1 MVDRPRAR
9 QRRFMSVYLVRR
21 LLYAVLTFFGITV
34 ATFVLIHS
42 VPGDP
47 ISFFIGRSGA
57 TGIPPAIRAAIRHEF
72 HLDEPLPVQYL
83 YWLRGAVTF
92 DFGASIVDRRP
103 VRTLIAEK
111 LPATFQLNFIAFL
124 LAASIGIPIGLW
136 SATRSG
142 HLSERVSAVG
152 FFLLYSL
159 PSFWVALLLMQW
171 LAVKLDV
178 LPLFGMVSN
187 DYDDLTAAQQ
197 FADRARH
204 LVLPV
209 ITMTYAQLAIFARFT
224 KSAVTEVIRQD
235 FITAAR
241 AKGAGTAA
249 VLWRH
254 AFRNALMPLITLLGI
269 TIPYLLSG
277 SVIVEQIFQWD
288 GIGLLY
294 YDAILSRDYPTVM
307 GLTVITAVVTLLAGL
322 LADVLYAV
330 ADPRVRLGEGM

>member
-1 MVDRPRAR
+1 MIN
-9 QRRFMSVYLVRR
+9 YLVRR

-34 ATFVLIHS
+34 VTFVLIHS

-47 ISFFIGRSGA
+47 ITFFLSRAGA
-57 TGIPPAIRAAIRHEF
+57 TGITPEMRDAIREEF
-72 HLDEPLPVQYL
+72 HLDKPLPVQYVH
-83 YWLRGAVTF
+83 WLGSALTF
-92 DFGASIVDRRP
+92 DFGTSILDRRP
-103 VRTLIAEK
+103 VRERIAEK
-111 LPATFQLNFIAFL
+111 LPATFGLNLIAFL

-142 HLSERVSAVG
+142 HLVERASAVG
-152 FFLLYSL
+152 FFVLYSL
-159 PSFWVALLLMQW
+159 PTFWVALLLIQW
-171 LAVKLDV
+171 FAVKLGV

-187 DYDDLTAAQQ
+187 DHEDMTRAQKIG
-197 FADRARH
+197 DHLRH

-241 AKGAGTAA
+241 AKGAGNAR
-249 VLWRH
+249 VLLRH
-254 AFRNALMPLITLLGI
+254 AFRNALMPLITLFGI
-269 TIPYLLSG
+269 TVPYLISG

-294 YDAILSRDYPTVM
+294 YDAVLSRDYPTVM
-307 GLTVITAVVTLLAGL
+307 GLTVATAVVTLLASL
-322 LADVLYAV
+322 LADILYAV